1 MPEMAKYLQ
10 ISFRDNSLSPIRLKK
25 VFLDCKSS
33 LQEHLI
39 NLNTYKSVM
48 YFGTLL
54 VSDCQRKMDLK
65 FKNEGFHF
73 FLWQY

>member
-10 ISFRDNSLSPIRLKK
+10 ISLRDNSLSPIKLKKK

-33 LQEHLI
+33 LQVHLI
-39 NLNTYKSVM
+39 NSNTYKSVM

-54 VSDCQRKMDLK
+54 VLDCQRKMDLK
-65 FKNEGFHF
+65 F
-73 FLWQY
+73 